1 MPLRNADSKML
12 EINFRNSN
20 SVEKFNFNNSNNNN
34 EKQKPLPF
42 LNSKVNNFLQ

>member
-1 MPLRNADSKML
+1 MPLRNADSKMSG
-12 EINFRNSN
+12 INFRNSN
-20 SVEKFNFNNSNNNN
+20 SVAKFNFDNSNNN